1 MHNYPIFTIGF
12 PFKLH
17 GRSVPGS
24 KTQKQQSVY
33 DKNIVAELFKS
44 TGPKVNKEMNR
55 VKKMY
60 VAVIT
65 NTRWLEQCFK
75 SSIT

>member
-1 MHNYPIFTIGF
+1 M
-12 PFKLH
+12 
-17 GRSVPGS
+17 
-24 KTQKQQSVY
+24 TQKQQRMY
-33 DKNIVAELFKS
+33 DKNIVAELLKS
-44 TGPKVNKEMNR
+44 TGPKVNKEINR

-65 NTRWLEQCFK
+65 NTQWLEQCPK